1 MIKKYAII
9 LSVGFL
15 GGLSA
20 FFIVINLGFLNQ
32 LILTNLK
39 SEIQKASMAKQVLP
53 SASPEKTISDAVASY
68 VPTPADFWQKIVVGQ
83 SFNFAAVQA
92 FKDSQLLRQ
101 GSGIFLSSD
110 GLIITTSDMALASA
124 SVYQVLYEDRIL
136 RGNVVARDYI
146 HNLALLQVGGS
157 SDFNVPE
164 LDFSDSYQSGQELII
179 VGKFV
184 NLSKPILFSQK
195 TLINY
200 IIGKS
205 IFLDAQPKSI
215 LNGGAVIN
223 DSGRIIGLS
232 FIRSGKVYFVD
243 SQTIDNFLKNYLNKN
258 QPR

>member
-1 MIKKYAII
+1 MIKKYVIF

-20 FFIVINLGFLNQ
+20 FFIVFNFGFLDRA
-32 LILTNLK
+32 ILTNLK
-39 SEIQKASMAKQVLP
+39 SEIQKANVIKQILP
-53 SASPEKTISDAVASY
+53 SPSPERTISGTVASH
-68 VPTPADFWQKIVVGQ
+68 VPTPADFWQKTVIDQ

-92 FKDSQLLRQ
+92 FKDNQLLRQ

-110 GLIITTSDMALASA
+110 GLIVTTSDIALASA

-136 RGNVVARDYI
+136 RGDIVARDYT
-146 HNLALLQVGGS
+146 HNLALLRVGGS

-164 LDFSDSYQSGQELII
+164 LDFSDNHQSGQELII
-179 VGKFV
+179 AGKFI

-195 TLINY
+195 TSINY
-200 IIGKS
+200 TIGKS

-223 DSGRIIGLS
+223 DSGRIIGLA

-243 SQTIDNFLKNYLNKN
+243 SQTIDDFLKNYLNKN
-258 QPR
+258 QSK

>member
-1 MIKKYAII
+1 MIKKYAIV

-20 FFIVINLGFLNQ
+20 FFIVVNFGFLNR
-32 LILTNLK
+32 LTTTILK
-39 SEIQKASMAKQVLP
+39 SEIQKANVAKQILP
-53 SASPEKTISDAVASY
+53 SISPEKTISDTATSY
-68 VPTPADFWQKIVVGQ
+68 VSAPADFWQKIVVDQ
-83 SFNFAAVQA
+83 SFNFAAIQA
-92 FKDSQLLRQ
+92 FKENQLLRQ

-110 GLIITTSDMALASA
+110 GLIVTTSDIVLASA

-136 RGNVVARDYI
+136 RGTVVDRDYT

-164 LDFSDSYQSGQELII
+164 LDFSERYQSGQELII
-179 VGKFV
+179 AGKFV
-184 NLSKPILFSQK
+184 DLSKPILFSQK
-195 TLINY
+195 TFINY

-223 DSGRIIGLS
+223 DSGRIIGLAYT
-232 FIRSGKVYFVD
+232 RSGRIYFVE
-243 SQTIDNFLKNYLNKN
+243 SQVIDNFLKNYLNKN
-258 QPR
+258 QPK